1 MAFDSAVPV
10 DGMEEKSMV
19 VTPADDSKRRQKA
32 MKDHLGNSIQKP
44 GIDPENTLEVKP
56 GEVLEDDQFTQK

>member
-10 DGMEEKSMV
+10 DGLEEKSMV
-19 VTPADDSKRRQKA
+19 VNPPEDGKRRQTG

-44 GIDPENTLEVKP
+44 GIDPENTPEVKP
-56 GEVLEDDQFTQK
+56 GEMLEDSKFTQK

>member
-10 DGMEEKSMV
+10 DGLEEKSMV
-19 VTPADDSKRRQKA
+19 VNPADDGKRRQKG
-32 MKDHLGNSIQKP
+32 MKDHLGNSIQKQ
-44 GIDPENTLEVKP
+44 GIDPENTPEFKP